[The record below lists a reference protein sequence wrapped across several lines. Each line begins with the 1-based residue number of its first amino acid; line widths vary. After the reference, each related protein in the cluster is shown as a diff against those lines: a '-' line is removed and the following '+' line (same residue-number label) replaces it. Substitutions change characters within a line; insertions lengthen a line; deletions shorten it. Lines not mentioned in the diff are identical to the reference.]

1 MSLKHDILY
10 LKYADNDIA
19 NDDLSSRFLAN
30 IIWFMQIVCILFI
43 SAAECATRIMTKIPE

>member
-19 NDDLSSRFLAN
+19 NDDLSSRFFAN
-30 IIWFMQIVCILFI
+30 IIWFMQMCMQIIH
-43 SAAECATRIMTKIPE
+43 